1 MTELIYV
8 AAREGGEIYYSADA
22 VYKPGDYYLGGEH
35 KRILSEPNTGA
46 VRALDPRTGDLRW
59 EHPLI
64 SRPYAGLMSTAGNV
78 VFGGTEE
85 GHVIALDA
93 TTGKHL
99 WHFSAGG
106 PVRAAP
112 ICYLSGGKQI
122 LAVSAGD
129 VLIAFGLKD

>member
-1 MTELIYV
+1 M
-8 AAREGGEIYYSADA
+8 
-22 VYKPGDYYLGGEH
+22 
-35 KRILSEPNTGA
+35 
-46 VRALDPRTGDLRW
+46 
-59 EHPLI
+59 

-112 ICYLSGGKQI
+112 ISYLSSGKQI
-122 LAVSAGD
+122 VAVSAGD